1 MKDYLTILNFH
12 FLDSLVLCQ
21 HQLIKSMVVGLA
33 NKNNKRKTMRKWK
46 VAVLSLAIAGVSANV
61 SMAQL
66 SVGAKGGGTLN
77 TVSGNAPEGIEKD
90 MTFGYQFGATVNYG
104 FSNVFSLQPEV
115 VFIQKGGRASSTAT
129 EDYAQLTSNYLTIP
143 ILAKAQF
150 GGEKFKGYA
159 VLGPYA
165 GYWAG
170 GKTKTS
176 VLGTESKESIEFDN
190 DIDDDGYKQNRIDL
204 GINGGIGMQYAIGR
218 GNIFLDA
225 RYGFGLFDTNKFE
238 TEPQDYKSVA
248 NRSVEVSLGYMFR
261 LSKEG

>member
-1 MKDYLTILNFH
+1 MKN
-12 FLDSLVLCQ
+12 
-21 HQLIKSMVVGLA
+21 
-33 NKNNKRKTMRKWK
+33 WK
-46 VAVLSLAIAGVSANV
+46 IAALSLTLVGAATNISK
-61 SMAQL
+61 AQL

-77 TVSGNAPEGIEKD
+77 TVSGNTPAGTEKD

-104 FSNVFSLQPEV
+104 FNEIFSLQPEV
-115 VFIQKGGRASSTAT
+115 VFIQKGGKASSTAT
-129 EDYAQLTSNYLTIP
+129 DDYAQLSANYLEIP

-150 GGEKFKGYA
+150 GGEKFKGFI

-170 GKTKTS
+170 GKNKTKI
-176 VLGTESKESIEFDN
+176 LGNESKETIDFDN

-204 GINGGIGMQYAIGR
+204 GINGGLGMQYAIGR

-225 RYGFGLFDTNKFE
+225 RYGFGLFDMNKYK
-238 TEPQDYKSVA
+238 TEPDGYKSQA

-261 LSKEG
+261 LSKVG

>member
-1 MKDYLTILNFH
+1 MKT
-12 FLDSLVLCQ
+12 
-21 HQLIKSMVVGLA
+21 
-33 NKNNKRKTMRKWK
+33 WK
-46 VAVLSLAIAGVSANV
+46 VAALSLAIAGAAANT

-77 TVSGNAPEGIEKD
+77 TVSGNTPAGTDKD

-104 FSNVFSLQPEV
+104 FSDIFSLQPEV
-115 VFIQKGGRASSTAT
+115 VFIQKGGKASSTT
-129 EDYAQLTSNYLTIP
+129 TDDYAQLSANYLEVP
-143 ILAKAQF
+143 VLAKAQF
-150 GGEKFKGYA
+150 GGEKFKGFV

-170 GKTKTS
+170 GKNKTS
-176 VLGTESKESIEFDN
+176 VLGTESKESIDFDN

-204 GINGGIGMQYAIGR
+204 GINGGLGMQYALGR

-225 RYGFGLFDTNKFE
+225 RYGFGLFDMNKYK
-238 TEPQDYKSVA
+238 TEPDGYRSQS

-261 LSKEG
+261 LSKDS